1 MCPICC
7 NDIDLS
13 DRNFYPCECGFQV
26 CRFCWSRIKNDMNGL
41 CPSCRRVYTEQ
52 PYEFTP
58 VSIEEVNRIKLEK
71 KAKERAQREAEARAR
86 QSLANARI
94 LQRNLVYVTNMLGRH
109 TIDES
114 TLKSNDFFG
123 QFGKIHKLSTGKAS
137 KASANASLTAS
148 TSSTPATA
156 ASSSTTS
163 TSITSS
169 PAPPTS
175 ITTSIAIYIT
185 YATAEEAKR
194 CVDAV
199 NGSKFDGRTIRAC
212 FGTTKYCS
220 SYLAR
225 QPCTVPHCTFLHE
238 EGEEVDPAA
247 VTNAAAS
254 SLGLGQSDDLL
265 GQTGPMPV

>member
-26 CRFCWSRIKNDMNGL
+26 CRFCWSRIKNDTNGL
-41 CPSCRRVYTEQ
+41 CPSCRRVYTDQ

-58 VSIEEVNRIKLEK
+58 VSIEEVNRIKMEK
-71 KAKERAQREAEARAR
+71 KAKERARREAEARAR
-86 QSLANARI
+86 ASLANARI

-109 TIDES
+109 SIDES

-123 QFGKIHKLSTGKAS
+123 QFGKIHKLSMGKAI
-137 KASANASLTAS
+137 N
-148 TSSTPATA
+148 
-156 ASSSTTS
+156 
-163 TSITSS
+163 
-169 PAPPTS
+169 
-175 ITTSIAIYIT
+175 SIAIYIT

-247 VTNAAAS
+247 VTNAAAGGGS
-254 SLGLGQSDDLL
+254 LSLGQTDDSLGQS
-265 GQTGPMPV
+265 GAMPM